1 MLTAIM
7 PDEIHIHFLLTFC
20 LFFFSAAPTIWHFFF
35 LLFLFFFIVITPY
48 LISIS
53 YHCFNLLS
61 CTSKMFSDLSNVIIH
76 ATITAI
82 IIIAPYPRSEAVLLL
97 RFCFCSR
104 AASVTMQT
112 PSAQVLFPE
121 NPQEPCTPMAS
132 YVSCHRPALRFC

>member
-20 LFFFSAAPTIWHFFF
+20 LFLFCRSDNMAFLF

-82 IIIAPYPRSEAVLLL
+82 IIIAPYPDQKPFSCYGFV
-97 RFCFCSR
+97 FFCSR